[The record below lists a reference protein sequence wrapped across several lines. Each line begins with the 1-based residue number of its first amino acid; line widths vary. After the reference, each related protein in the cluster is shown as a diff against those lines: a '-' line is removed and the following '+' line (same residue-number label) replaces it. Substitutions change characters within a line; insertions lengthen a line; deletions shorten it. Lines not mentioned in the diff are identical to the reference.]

1 MYVLICVHVNFS
13 ACWSVLQSSSCLPHS
28 GPAFRLLNGFD
39 YSEELGSVHVCS
51 IPQFLAL
58 RERRYIFYDFDGLR
72 VDRRFLGAFF
82 MHSTSYTGLRSF
94 SGSAAVAAGIDMEW
108 V

>member
-13 ACWSVLQSSSCLPHS
+13 ACWSVPQSSGCLHRS

-51 IPQFLAL
+51 VPQFLAL
-58 RERRYIFYDFDGLR
+58 REKRFIFYDLDGLR
-72 VDRRFLGAFF
+72 ADRRFLGFF
-82 MHSTSYTGLRSF
+82 MRDTSYTGLRSF
-94 SGSAAVAAGIDMEW
+94 SGSAAVAAGIDTEW